1 MINSKYQYF
10 FHNGEGYDAHFII
23 QELSNIKQI
32 EQKNIIPKNEEKYIT
47 HGFNNLKFVDSIS
60 FMNPDDSLDKL
71 TKSLRNNDAYE
82 TKNFK
87 QNKQYFL
94 KEYPFMTDEDFK
106 LVITKG
112 IYPYEYM
119 NNFDRFNET
128 NLPDN
133 KCFYSSLN
141 DETVTEEQYKH
152 AKKYG

>member
-1 MINSKYQYF
+1 
-10 FHNGEGYDAHFII
+10 
-23 QELSNIKQI
+23 
-32 EQKNIIPKNEEKYIT
+32 
-47 HGFNNLKFVDSIS
+47 
-60 FMNPDDSLDKL
+60 MNADDSLDKL

-87 QNKQYFL
+87 QSKQYFL

-119 NNFDRFNET
+119 NNFEKFNET
-128 NLPDN
+128 KLPDI

-141 DETVTEEQYKH
+141 DETVTEDQYKH
-152 AKKYG
+152 AQNIWETFRIKNLGEYHDFYLKTDVMLLSDVFENYRDLDLKTYKVDPAWY

>member
-1 MINSKYQYF
+1 
-10 FHNGEGYDAHFII
+10 
-23 QELSNIKQI
+23 
-32 EQKNIIPKNEEKYIT
+32 
-47 HGFNNLKFVDSIS
+47 
-60 FMNPDDSLDKL
+60 MNPDDSLDKL
-71 TKSLRNNDAYE
+71 TKSLRNNDAYD

-87 QNKQYFL
+87 QSKQYFL

-128 NLPDN
+128 NLPDI

-141 DETVTEEQYKH
+141 DETITEEQYKH
-152 AKKYG
+152 AKKVWETFKIKNMGE

>member
-1 MINSKYQYF
+1 
-10 FHNGEGYDAHFII
+10 
-23 QELSNIKQI
+23 
-32 EQKNIIPKNEEKYIT
+32 
-47 HGFNNLKFVDSIS
+47 
-60 FMNPDDSLDKL
+60 MNPDDSLYNL
-71 TKSLRNNDAYE
+71 IKSLRNNDAYE

-87 QNKQYFL
+87 QSKQYFL
-94 KEYPFMTDEDFK
+94 KEYPFMTDEVLK

-128 NLPDN
+128 NLPDI

-152 AKKYG
+152 AKKYMGNLQI